1 VNASHGP
8 VVRHRPQVA
17 SVLAPNP
24 GPMTL
29 SGTNTWV
36 LGDPALGPVVV
47 VDPGPDD
54 AAHLARV
61 LEAAGGR
68 VATVL
73 LTHRHLDHTE
83 GAATFARQAGCGVRA
98 VDPAWRVGA
107 PGADDGTQDSTEDRS
122 GLEDGTLL
130 EAAGVLLEVL
140 ATPGHTDDSVSV
152 LVRSGEGPDQR
163 VDLLT
168 GDTVLGLGSTVITHP
183 DGNLGAY
190 LDSLDRLLVVVGQ
203 RQVAR
208 ILPGHGPVVDEPGRV
223 LAGYRRHRL
232 ERLAQV
238 EAALAAGARTPEEVL
253 AAVYPD
259 SVGTPIEG
267 AAAQSVRAQ
276 LDHLEAHR
284 RH

>member
-1 VNASHGP
+1 MSPTGDP
-8 VVRHRPQVA
+8 VVRLTPQVA

-36 LGDPALGPVVV
+36 LGDPAIGPVVV

-54 AAHLARV
+54 ATHLARV
-61 LEAAGGR
+61 LDVAGGQ

-73 LTHRHLDHTE
+73 LTHRHLDHSE

-98 VDPAWRVGA
+98 VDPAWRVR
-107 PGADDGTQDSTEDRS
+107 PDGSEDGG
-122 GLEDGTLL
+122 GLEDGSEV
-130 EAAGVLLEVL
+130 EAAGVRLEVL
-140 ATPGHTDDSVSV
+140 ATPGHTDDSVSL
-152 LVRSGEGPDQR
+152 LVTSGKGPDSP

-183 DGNLGAY
+183 EGDLGAY
-190 LDSLDRLLVVVGQ
+190 LDSLDRLLAVVAERHVT
-203 RQVAR
+203 R
-208 ILPGHGPVVDEPGRV
+208 ILPGHGPVVDAPAAV
-223 LAGYRRHRL
+223 LAGYRQHRL
-232 ERLAQV
+232 DRLAQV
-238 EAALAAGARTPEEVL
+238 RDALAAGATTPEEVL

-267 AAAQSVRAQ
+267 AAVQSVRAQ
-276 LDHLEAHR
+276 LDHLDAHR